1 VVYSNYWDVP
11 PYKLGQFSAPSDQL
25 LQYET
30 DFEAGGRPVGGG
42 GIANGKGYDYIAR
55 RHQNELVQTLFMDG
69 HVEPF
74 TYDELADPADPMQ
87 VWKNPNDTGSGWF
100 DPNDY

>member
-1 VVYSNYWDVP
+1 
-11 PYKLGQFSAPSDQL
+11 
-25 LQYET
+25 
-30 DFEAGGRPVGGG
+30 
-42 GIANGKGYDYIAR
+42 
-55 RHQNELVQTLFMDG
+55 LVQTLFMDG